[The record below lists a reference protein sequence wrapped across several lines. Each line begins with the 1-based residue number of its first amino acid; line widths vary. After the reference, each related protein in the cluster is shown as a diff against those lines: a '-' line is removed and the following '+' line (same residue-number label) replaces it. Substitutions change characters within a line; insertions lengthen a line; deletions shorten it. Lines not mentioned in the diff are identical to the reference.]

1 MSEAA
6 TVEAPARVATIS
18 PEIEAIRAK
27 LREGV
32 APVPIFAVAVDRT
45 ERTVF
50 KWIADG
56 LPVIYIGR
64 TPFVQIEPGRDWLRS
79 RRRRRAQPD
88 VPKRGRPRKTA

>member
-1 MSEAA
+1 MSETAA
-6 TVEAPARVATIS
+6 IEAPARVANMS
-18 PEIEAIRAK
+18 PEVEAIRAK
-27 LREGV
+27 LMEGV
-32 APVPIFAVAVDRT
+32 TSVPNFAVAVDRT

-50 KWIADG
+50 TWIADG